1 MIGVS
6 YGFALIF
13 MHIYAYTN
21 HTDPQKH
28 TQFMVYTIQK
38 YSLFKACDY
47 ILAAENEAKTYS

>member
-13 MHIYAYTN
+13 MHMYAYTN
-21 HTDPQKH
+21 HTDKH

-38 YSLFKACDY
+38 YSLYKACDC
-47 ILAAENEAKTYS
+47 ILASENEAKTYS

>member
-6 YGFALIF
+6 YGVALIF
-13 MHIYAYTN
+13 MHMYAYTN
-21 HTDPQKH
+21 HTDPHKH

-47 ILAAENEAKTYS
+47 ILASENEAKTYS